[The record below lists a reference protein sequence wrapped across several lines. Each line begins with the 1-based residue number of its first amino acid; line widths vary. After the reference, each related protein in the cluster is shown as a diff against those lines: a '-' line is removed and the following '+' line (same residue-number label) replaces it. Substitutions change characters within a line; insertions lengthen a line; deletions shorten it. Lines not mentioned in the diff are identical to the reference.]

1 MVTVSMVTMISSA
14 SVLGV
19 KMCVKKMR
27 ECDISFSSSNFP
39 LQLFSISYCS
49 DTSYNQ

>member
-1 MVTVSMVTMISSA
+1 MVTVSMITMISSA

-19 KMCVKKMR
+19 KMCVKMR